1 MKIDFPK
8 PVMSPCIGICE
19 LEHDGLCAGCL
30 RTGDEIMRW
39 GAMPDDERAHVMNQV
54 LPLREMTRDSS

>member
-1 MKIDFPK
+1 
-8 PVMSPCIGICE
+8 MSPCIGICE

-39 GAMPDDERAHVMNQV
+39 GAMPDDERTHVMNHV
-54 LPLREMTRDSS
+54 LPLREMTRDTS